1 MSTALMATVGP
12 KGRIV
17 IPQILRERH
26 DWHEGAS
33 LLLVDDGDAVRVT
46 SAESA
51 LAKFRASIAKTPS
64 PVSQLIAE
72 RREAAA
78 KGE

>member
-1 MSTALMATVGP
+1 MAIVGP

-17 IPQILRERH
+17 IPQVLRERH
-26 DWHEGAS
+26 SWQEGTA

-51 LAKFRASIAKTPS
+51 LAKFRASIAGTPS
-64 PVSQLIAE
+64 PVKQLLAE
-72 RREAAA
+72 RRQAAA